1 MEGRDT
7 LACTGLHWNGS
18 LPSCNG
24 KSQNILKCPSLNHYL
39 VAPSPPKMEF
49 LVAGQPVEE
58 VRAGDWVLVSCQ
70 ARGGNPV
77 PDIGLMMDNKP
88 QTSKDFRQFKN
99 TFTFLASE
107 DMDTKNIQCTASNK
121 MGQSKVESI
130 LTVLSRF

>member
-1 MEGRDT
+1 
-7 LACTGLHWNGS
+7 
-18 LPSCNG
+18 
-24 KSQNILKCPSLNHYL
+24 
-39 VAPSPPKMEF
+39 MEF